1 MSNFFR
7 VINYVNVRCLH
18 SRKFKW
24 KKFDISILYKISKRS
39 RKNGKEILDIITKCI
54 INWMDKHI
62 MGNKE
67 FVVERKSPEYNPV
80 LAAVNN
86 DFRRK

>member
-1 MSNFFR
+1 MEKIDI
-7 VINYVNVRCLH
+7 VYTINYLKEVV
-18 SRKFKW
+18 
-24 KKFDISILYKISKRS
+24 
-39 RKNGKEILDIITKCI
+39 NGKEILDIITKCI
-54 INWMDKHI
+54 INWIEKHI

-67 FVVERKSPEYNPV
+67 FVVERKSQEYNPV

>member
-1 MSNFFR
+1 
-7 VINYVNVRCLH
+7 
-18 SRKFKW
+18 
-24 KKFDISILYKISKRS
+24 
-39 RKNGKEILDIITKCI
+39 
-54 INWMDKHI
+54 MDKHI

-67 FVVERKSPEYNPV
+67 FVVERKSQEYNPV

>member
-1 MSNFFR
+1 MEK
-7 VINYVNVRCLH
+7 IWH
-18 SRKFKW
+18 S
-24 KKFDISILYKISKRS
+24 IYYKLSKRS

-54 INWMDKHI
+54 INCMDKHI

>member
-1 MSNFFR
+1 M
-7 VINYVNVRCLH
+7 YH
-18 SRKFKW
+18 K
-24 KKFDISILYKISKRS
+24 
-39 RKNGKEILDIITKCI
+39 LDGEH
-54 INWMDKHI
+54 M